1 MTDPLMICLISW
13 VKAEMLQEIRIEQM
27 TFFVFILTKLDGK
40 GPAAKW
46 KTAPQTTGIAIPAI
60 SCCGAPHIGIRLV
73 IIISVLQYRSEKL
86 PFIDFQENMF
96 RQDLLTFTRVM
107 IKYQYLCNIS

>member
-1 MTDPLMICLISW
+1 MENRTPNDRNCN
-13 VKAEMLQEIRIEQM
+13 
-27 TFFVFILTKLDGK
+27 
-40 GPAAKW
+40 
-46 KTAPQTTGIAIPAI
+46 
-60 SCCGAPHIGIRLV
+60 SCNFLLRCTSYRYSSGNYHFG
-73 IIISVLQYRSEKL
+73 LQYRSEKL